1 MTRCLTSVNQN
12 PSSTRQTNGK
22 GKKIPPNDEM
32 KPNASIYF
40 KKKKEETK
48 CYCACRLPLIN
59 HLLAMVFTVKRVA
72 CVCVRAF
79 LEVEGGGGG
88 LKAFAQRQ

>member
-1 MTRCLTSVNQN
+1 MLVFTS
-12 PSSTRQTNGK
+12 
-22 GKKIPPNDEM
+22 
-32 KPNASIYF
+32 

-79 LEVEGGGGG
+79 LEVEGGEKLLRRGSSIMQHHHHHGANLSG
-88 LKAFAQRQ
+88 RRRII